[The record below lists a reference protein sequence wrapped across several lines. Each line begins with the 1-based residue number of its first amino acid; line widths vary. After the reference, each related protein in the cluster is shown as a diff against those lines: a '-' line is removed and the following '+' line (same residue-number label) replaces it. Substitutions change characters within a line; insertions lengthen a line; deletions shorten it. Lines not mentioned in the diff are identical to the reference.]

1 MPLRSSHL
9 APRRRVTPTLHG
21 RYLLFSVHSRSYA
34 VEASRVKHV
43 QRAEGA
49 TADGELI
56 FLGVPYMVIDLRV
69 LLGFPDWNGP
79 VDGPRGRVAVLVAG
93 VGLSAALLAD
103 AIVNLVL
110 LPLDVIGTLPLDFA
124 APERRWLRGLARV
137 DDREVPVLDLDAL
150 LPYRLERRHAQ
161 GLAG

>member
-1 MPLRSSHL
+1 MPLSPSHL

-21 RYLLFSVHSRSYA
+21 RYVLFAVHGRTYA

-43 QRAEGA
+43 QRAEG
-49 TADGELI
+49 TSEGEMV
-56 FLGVPYMVIDLRV
+56 FLGVTYAVIDLRAI
-69 LLGFPDWNGP
+69 LGFPEWDGP
-79 VDGPRGRVAVLVAG
+79 VEGPRGRVAVLVAG
-93 VGLSAALLAD
+93 VGLAGALLVD

-110 LPLDVIGTLPLDFA
+110 LPLDVVGSLPLDFA

-137 DDREVPVLDLDAL
+137 DGRDIPVLDVDAL
-150 LPYRLERRHAQ
+150 LPYRLERKYAQ

>member
-1 MPLRSSHL
+1 MPLSPSHL

-21 RYLLFSVHSRSYA
+21 RYLLFSVHNRSYA
-34 VEASRVKHV
+34 VEASCVKHV

-49 TADGELI
+49 ADGELI
-56 FLGVPYMVIDLRV
+56 FLGVPYMVIDLRA
-69 LLGFPDWNGP
+69 LLGFPDWDGP

-93 VGLSAALLAD
+93 VGLCGALLAD

-110 LPLDVIGTLPLDFA
+110 LPLEVIGTLPLDFA

-137 DDREVPVLDLDAL
+137 DGREVPVLDLDAL
-150 LPYRLERRHAQ
+150 LPYRLERRHGQ